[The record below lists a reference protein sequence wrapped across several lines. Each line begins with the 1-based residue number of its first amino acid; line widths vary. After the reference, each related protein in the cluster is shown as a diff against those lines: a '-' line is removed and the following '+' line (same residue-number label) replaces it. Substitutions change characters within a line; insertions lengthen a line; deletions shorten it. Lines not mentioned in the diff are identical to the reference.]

1 MRRTATAV
9 LIVAVC
15 AILIG
20 CQSAAPVRT
29 DGGLEPEMFGLGS
42 PVAPRTWTAP
52 HGEIADVAAR
62 NTEQGDAP

>member
-1 MRRTATAV
+1 MRHTTMPA
-9 LIVAVC
+9 LLVAVSVV
-15 AILIG
+15 LIG